1 MNVNFSLYEWIVLY
15 TIVMDGGECF
25 TLNSTINVQQNKKN
39 VTGWYDSMLKIY
51 ELFKVRINVGFNNLF
66 LVLIAHLC
74 AMLPN

>member
-1 MNVNFSLYEWIVLY
+1 
-15 TIVMDGGECF
+15 MDGGECF
-25 TLNSTINVQQNKKN
+25 TLNSTINVCTTTTKKN

-66 LVLIAHLC
+66 LILIAHLC